1 MDHSIVGSAIKP
13 WIRKAILRNTLKPS
27 TFHMFSPTNALN
39 APLYLAPG
47 KLCETIKIE
56 STQKINIHCVIDLW
70 KNKVIRI
77 IYFDFTFTI
86 SYEVKYFN
94 DSGQITNPQDLD
106 QYILTSEDGSYYCGI
121 CHQAMRDRSNIKRH
135 IESKH
140 FPNVFSYQCPECPH
154 VVGTKRALQRH
165 RERIHPKHWLMGNYY
180 TCIVIIPLC
189 CVL

>member
-1 MDHSIVGSAIKP
+1 MDLSIVGSAIKP

-70 KNKVIRI
+70 KNKVFQI
-77 IYFDFTFTI
+77 IYF
-86 SYEVKYFN
+86 

-106 QYILTSEDGSYYCGI
+106 QYILTSGDGSYYCGI

-154 VVGTKRALQRH
+154 VVGTKRALQKH
-165 RERIHPKHWLMGNYY
+165 REHWFMGNYY
-180 TCIVIIPLC
+180 TCIVIISLLC
-189 CVL
+189 I